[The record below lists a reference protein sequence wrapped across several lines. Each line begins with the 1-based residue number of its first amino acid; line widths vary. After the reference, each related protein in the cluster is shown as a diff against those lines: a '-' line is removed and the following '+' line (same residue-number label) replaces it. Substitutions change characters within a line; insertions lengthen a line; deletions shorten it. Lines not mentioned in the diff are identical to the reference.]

1 MSVIGTA
8 RRPHCTC
15 PAVSLNR
22 PSAALDRPELRPP
35 RIDVH
40 RGSVL
45 DPSRTVRKRIEPL
58 HVGRVRLRDD
68 RISVP
73 QECLNQPI
81 QLGD

>member
-8 RRPHCTC
+8 RRSHCTC
-15 PAVSLNR
+15 PASRLNQ
-22 PSAALDRPELRPP
+22 PSAALDRPGLRPA
-35 RIDVH
+35 RIDVR

-58 HVGRVRLRDD
+58 HVGRVWLGDD
-68 RISVP
+68 RFSVP